1 MAVSL
6 GVPSGMDLEAN
17 EEKFLPADSASAA
30 KGRLPWCRCCCRRR
44 YDKGLCA
51 LGFFAEF
58 VAARGRASA
67 REVPFWP
74 PEATPEP
81 GGGAGGEECY
91 TLLETPR
98 GKKHAPPPLSI
109 GPPTATVSQEA
120 EEEFHDAQSEAA
132 SECDSPRRQ
141 PDCRAPE
148 PAPAAP
154 RERGVQAKLE
164 ELLAIERRCRSGG
177 NGKGHAEDLQVE
189 TILSEERSQLWFCH
203 SKECPFVIG
212 CMRCVLDSVPIEDA
226 VQAIQS
232 PEHRPRWD
240 AESFKIFE
248 LVRPH
253 DLSDPTREDAIY
265 TVMPAPRPVRDRE
278 ILQHRWQVALPGG
291 GGGQAL
297 IMQSFED
304 NELRAPDPQRVRAF
318 THLSGYIL
326 RPLPD
331 TGGQVS
337 PSRPSSLEVVVIS
350 QCDLGGALPGWFQNL
365 ARRLAKRRAVNWAH
379 KLGEHCRS
387 LCREAAAP

>member
-1 MAVSL
+1 
-6 GVPSGMDLEAN
+6 MDLEAP
-17 EEKFLPADSASAA
+17 EEKFLPAESASAA
-30 KGRLPWCRCCCRRR
+30 KERRAWCRCCCRRR

-51 LGFFAEF
+51 LLGFLADFA
-58 VAARGRASA
+58 AARRRASA
-67 REVPFWP
+67 REVPFRP

-81 GGGAGGEECY
+81 GGCADGEECY

-109 GPPTATVSQEA
+109 GPPTVTVRQEA
-120 EEEFHDAQSEAA
+120 EEEFYDAMSEAA

-141 PDCRAPE
+141 PDCRASE
-148 PAPAAP
+148 VAPAAS
-154 RERGVQAKLE
+154 REKEVQAKLE

-177 NGKGHAEDLQVE
+177 NGAGRAEDLHVE

-203 SKECPFVIG
+203 SKDCPFVIG
-212 CMRCVLDSVPIEDA
+212 CMRCLLDGVPIEEA
-226 VQAIQS
+226 VQAIQD

-240 AESFKIFE
+240 SESFKTFE

-253 DLSDPTREDAIY
+253 DPSDPTREDAIY
-265 TVMPAPRPVRDRE
+265 TVMPAPRPVSDRE
-278 ILQHRWQVALPGG
+278 ILQNRWQVALPGG

-326 RPLPD
+326 RPLPA
-331 TGGQVS
+331 TGSQVS
-337 PSRPSSLEVVVIS
+337 PSQPSSLEVVVIS

-379 KLGEHCRS
+379 KLGDHCRS
-387 LCREAAAP
+387 LRREVAAP